1 MTNKKLMAAVC
12 SAVAGAACFTP
23 SVTMASPVAA
33 VEAAAVVAETASKV
47 LPTSGD
53 FSVEARAFSPSFD
66 VKAHSDSIDYKGG
79 DVSLKDDLGFS
90 DKTAP
95 ELVFRYRNL
104 SADWI
109 HVSSSGDAKL
119 QDDMKIDDKTF
130 LKGSGISADSK
141 LNYINVKVTNPLVSV
156 PHLKT
161 TWNYGLSVINWKM
174 SADGTVAASYGGRT
188 YSQSESASESYTV
201 PVPLV
206 GLGAEADL
214 GGGASVY
221 AKISG
226 LPLASYG
233 HVYDLETGVKY
244 SPIPYLTL
252 DAGYRRVDINVHHDD
267 DRGSFVLS
275 GPWAGLS
282 YNF

>member
-12 SAVAGAACFTP
+12 SAVAGVACFTP

-156 PHLKT
+156 PHLKA

-174 SADGTVAASYGGRT
+174 SADGTASASYGGRT
-188 YSQSESASESYTV
+188 YTHSESASESYTV